1 MEWEPNHQGLQEL
14 ENIFKESL
22 GCNNQ
27 KHKEICEVRN
37 LMIFNENKIILEIE
51 YLQQKPGVL

>member
-14 ENIFKESL
+14 VNIFKESL

-51 YLQQKPGVL
+51 FI